1 MSLFSKKILNIKMD
15 TMKKLL
21 FLLTIFALSIQ
32 AGSACTNFIVGK
44 KASADGSVFISYSAD
59 SYGMSG
65 FVAHFPAAVHPA
77 GTMRDVYEWDSGRFL
92 GQIPEAPVTYNV
104 LGNINEHQ
112 VAIAETT
119 FGGREELV
127 DTTGIIDYG
136 SLIYIAL
143 QRSKTA
149 REAIEV
155 MTSLVAEYGY
165 YSSGESFSIADP
177 NEAWILEMVGKGG
190 VEKGAVWVAIRIP
203 DDCISAHANQA
214 RIRKFDMRD
223 KDNVL
228 YSKDVIKFAR
238 KMGYFSGRD
247 ADFDFAAAYCPA
259 DFGGLRWCDARVWSF
274 FNMFADAD
282 MNQYLAWASG
292 DATAEPM
299 PLYFKPKA
307 PLTLQDVQRG
317 MRDHYEGTPFD
328 ITDDLGAGPYAMPYR
343 PSPLSFEVDGK
354 EYFNERPISTF
365 QTAFTFVAQLRDFLP
380 NAIGGVMWFGTDD
393 ANMVVYTPVYCSATS
408 VPDCYAEQYADPL
421 EFSWKSSFW
430 VFNWV
435 ANMIYPKYSLV
446 IDDMRAVQGAL
457 ESIIYERSLRVEAEA
472 AAVIASSPRYAVQ
485 MLTEFTCSVAE
496 EALAE
501 WRAFGEKVIVKYND
515 FVVKGERD
523 GQLQRSSTG
532 LAGRMVRP
540 GYSENYWRKV
550 VQESG
555 DRYIMP

>member
-1 MSLFSKKILNIKMD
+1 MKRIILSLSAM
-15 TMKKLL
+15 L
-21 FLLTIFALSIQ
+21 FAVF
-32 AGSACTNFIVGK
+32 AGSACTNFLVGK

-65 FVAHFPAAVHPA
+65 FVAHFPAATYPQ
-77 GTMRDVYEWDSGRFL
+77 GTMRDVYDWDSGVFL
-92 GQIPEAPVTYNV
+92 GQIPEARVTYNV

-119 FGGREELV
+119 FGGRPELV

-149 REAIEV
+149 REAIDV
-155 MTSLVAEYGY
+155 MTSLVQEYGY

-177 NEAWILEMVGKGG
+177 KEAWILELIGKGN
-190 VEKGAVWVAIRIP
+190 VEKGAVWVAVRIP

-214 RIRKFDMRD
+214 RIRKFDMKD
-223 KDNVL
+223 KENVL
-228 YSKDVIKFAR
+228 YSKDVVKFAR
-238 KMGYFSGRD
+238 KMGYYSGSD

-259 DFGGLRWCDARVWSF
+259 DFGGLRYCDARVWSF

-282 MNQYLAWASG
+282 MNKYIAWASG

-307 PLTLQDVQRG
+307 PLSLQDVQNG

-328 ITDDLGAGPYAMPYR
+328 ITGDLGAGPYKMPYR
-343 PSPLSFEVDGK
+343 VSPLSCDVDGK

-365 QTAFTFVAQLRDFLP
+365 QTAFTFVAQLRSFMP
-380 NAIGGVMWFGTDD
+380 NAVGGVMWFGTDD
-393 ANMVVYTPVYCSATS
+393 ANMVVYTPVYCCATT
-408 VPDCYAEQYADPL
+408 VPDCYAKCYSDPV

-435 ANMIYPKYSLV
+435 SNMIYPKYSMV
-446 IDDMRAVQGAL
+446 VDDMRAVQNEL
-457 ESIIYERSLRVEAEA
+457 ENRIYEQSRGVEA
-472 AAVIASSPRYAVQ
+472 AALLAMKESPKYAVS
-485 MLTEFTCSVAE
+485 MLTDFTCNSAE
-496 EALAE
+496 LALAE
-501 WRAFGEKVIVKYND
+501 WKKFGEKVIVKYND
-515 FVVKGERD
+515 FVVKKEENGKVK
-523 GQLQRSSTG
+523 RSNTG
-532 LAGRMVRP
+532 LVDAIVRP
-540 GYSENYWRKV
+540 GYPKEFWKKV
-550 VQESG
+550 AEETG
-555 DRYIMP
+555 DRYLVPEVNSK